1 MGVLHADMA
10 KGRLLNQIVPVR
22 LSVFPFQQSPAP
34 VGLKENI
41 VCTAAGLPMLS
52 PLSTQPSDT
61 SGCGWHQDSGGY
73 SRGRVSFQR

>member
-10 KGRLLNQIVPVR
+10 KGRLLNQIVRVR

-52 PLSTQPSDT
+52 ALSTQPSDT

-73 SRGRVSFQR
+73 SRDRVSFQR